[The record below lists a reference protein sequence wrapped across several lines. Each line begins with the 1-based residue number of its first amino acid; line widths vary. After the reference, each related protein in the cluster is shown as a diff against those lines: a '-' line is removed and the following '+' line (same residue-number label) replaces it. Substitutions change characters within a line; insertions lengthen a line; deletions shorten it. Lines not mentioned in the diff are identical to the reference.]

1 MTIAICVIGMMLS
14 LAFILVGILDVETRD
29 GETMWIVD
37 YWLKQRRTKKLQ
49 RAIRRN
55 DDEPNMRTWNIIVVA
70 LAAAPAGAA
79 TQQMLEVDF
88 DAGRQVAGGE
98 EYLFYDATVAVD
110 YGRRLLLASEAADP
124 TRVHAFSLDDGSVQG
139 VFGSERP
146 GDGPGELR
154 KVGGTA
160 VGPDGVFV
168 AGPGRVIHWSWSGT
182 LLHQWTPKAPSAYP
196 VCALNG
202 RPVVTLQKGVV
213 FRDDN
218 GESVAL
224 GGEARHDLDAT
235 PTTAHDVAMAYVS
248 TLLACADSSAYV
260 LAGGSHIL
268 TEYKIDTEPR
278 VVSIPVELV
287 EAGGATSMFLAYDGR
302 LVITTFSDKLG
313 GVVMDPET
321 GCYALLPSTRVPG
334 NPMYVGMLAD
344 SVVTLEASRKPT
356 TRRVNGKRITAYYAD
371 PSYIFVRP
379 VRTVSGEPCS

>member
-1 MTIAICVIGMMLS
+1 
-14 LAFILVGILDVETRD
+14 
-29 GETMWIVD
+29 
-37 YWLKQRRTKKLQ
+37 
-49 RAIRRN
+49 
-55 DDEPNMRTWNIIVVA
+55 MRTWIVMVVA
-70 LAAAPAGAA
+70 LTAGVPDAA
-79 TQQMLEVDF
+79 TQQKLEVDF

-98 EYLFYDATVAVD
+98 EYMFYASVVAVD
-110 YGRRLLLASEAADP
+110 YGRRLVLASEAADP
-124 TRVHAFSLDDGSVQG
+124 TRAHAYSLDDGSIQG
-139 VFGSERP
+139 VFGGERP

-168 AGPGRVIHWSWSGT
+168 AGPGRVIYWSWSGA

-196 VCALNG
+196 VCALSG
-202 RPVVTLQKGVV
+202 RPAVILQKGLV
-213 FRDDN
+213 FRSDD

-235 PTTAHDVAMAYVS
+235 PATGHDVVMAYLS

-260 LAGGSHIL
+260 LAGDSHIL
-268 TEYKIDTEPR
+268 TEYKIGAEPR
-278 VVSIPVELV
+278 VVSVPVDLA

-302 LVITTFSDKLG
+302 LVITTFTDKL

-334 NPMYVGMLAD
+334 NPKYIGMFAD

-356 TRRVNGKRITAYYAD
+356 TRMLNGRQVSAYSAD

-379 VRTVSGEPCS
+379 VRTVSGKPCS